1 MIERKKPRARAW
13 RGSLFQAAA
22 RFAGNSAVLMRRR
35 SWERP
40 SRSKGSWISLLRKT
54 ESSSDVTSIAAM
66 LLDLLDRP
74 PARSACSVQ
83 RQLAARFDG
92 EVAGGAV
99 ADFFFVILR
108 FGATMELGR
117 SGR

>member
-1 MIERKKPRARAW
+1 LNVAASNKQKLLLELAQRQSYSLPPRART
-13 RGSLFQAAA
+13 RRRAAA
-22 RFAGNSAVLMRRR
+22 R
-35 SWERP
+35 
-40 SRSKGSWISLLRKT
+40 
-54 ESSSDVTSIAAM
+54 
-66 LLDLLDRP
+66 